1 MLDLDRAR
9 VLAAELTDE
18 SPVTVSGR
26 WLRQAI
32 LEIAEG
38 RAALTAA
45 LDFRPTGEIPPLEGF
60 AASGTFSALVA
71 SRRRHMPAGAR

>member
-1 MLDLDRAR
+1 MLDLARAR
-9 VLAAELTDE
+9 DLAADLADE

-32 LEIAEG
+32 LEISEG

-45 LDFRPTGEIPPLEGF
+45 LDFRPTGEIPPLERFVSDGAF
-60 AASGTFSALVA
+60 KTLVA
-71 SRRRHMPAGAR
+71 SQRRHIPAGAR

>member
-45 LDFRPTGEIPPLEGF
+45 LDFPPAGEIPPIERL
-60 AASGTFSALVA
+60 AGTGAFTALVA
-71 SRRRHMPAGAR
+71 SHRRNIPAGAR